1 MVLVRTGTAATTVE
15 LIGTSEASYEA
26 EFAAQTN
33 VGVNTNH
40 AGFEG
45 TGFVDGFA
53 EAGDS
58 VSFEVYAPQA
68 GSYTLELRYSAGTED
83 AKRAVYVAGTRV
95 AAPELPKT
103 ENWDTWGVV
112 SVTVTLPA
120 GRSTVVVS
128 YDSDCYAGINLD
140 NIKLT

>member
-33 VGVNTNH
+33 VDVNTNH

-68 GSYTLELRYSAGTED
+68 GSNTLVPCMLQGRASPRPSFRKRRIGTHG
-83 AKRAVYVAGTRV
+83 ASC
-95 AAPELPKT
+95 L
-103 ENWDTWGVV
+103 
-112 SVTVTLPA
+112 
-120 GRSTVVVS
+120 
-128 YDSDCYAGINLD
+128 
-140 NIKLT
+140 

>member
-1 MVLVRTGTAATTVE
+1 M
-15 LIGTSEASYEA
+15 
-26 EFAAQTN
+26 Q
-33 VGVNTNH
+33 H
-40 AGFEG
+40 
-45 TGFVDGFA
+45 
-53 EAGDS
+53 
-58 VSFEVYAPQA
+58 
-68 GSYTLELRYSAGTED
+68 
-83 AKRAVYVAGTRV
+83 AVYVAGTRV